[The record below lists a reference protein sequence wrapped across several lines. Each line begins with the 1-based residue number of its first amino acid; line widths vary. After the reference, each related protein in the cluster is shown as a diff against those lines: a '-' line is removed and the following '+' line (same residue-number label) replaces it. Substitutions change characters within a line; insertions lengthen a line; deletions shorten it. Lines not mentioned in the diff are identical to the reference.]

1 MESIISNLVNN
12 ALKFT
17 PANGT
22 VNLSVRPESAAGGL
36 YICVTDS
43 GMGIP
48 KEALPKIFDRFYRVY
63 RQGKKIEGTG
73 LGLAI
78 VKEFVSMHGGRVEV
92 ESEEGKGS
100 KFTIILPLSVEVKS
114 AVGGAAL

>member
-1 MESIISNLVNN
+1 
-12 ALKFT
+12 
-17 PANGT
+17 
-22 VNLSVRPESAAGGL
+22 
-36 YICVTDS
+36 
-43 GMGIP
+43 MGIP